1 MATTLFTTYRAP
13 VNSFPT
19 GQRDI
24 GMHKAGRYSGF
35 DLLQSGGALNLILSH
50 TDKVSKTSSTNTTMP
65 VFGSI
70 LFKSGIVAHVEDNI
84 NLVIETNSGN
94 TMDRNDIIIAEN
106 IYQETQG
113 GTPITF
119 SIVKGPINSASI
131 PTVPNPST
139 QIVLGVLKIAA
150 NGFQF
155 SDITYTPSYPALP
168 GDMTYEVLAT
178 IINSTVAVPPASTT
192 VEGKTRYA
200 TPTEAKAK
208 VLGNAA
214 LTPSSLA
221 DYQATTTFTGLVRRA
236 TSANI
241 NGGTSDLNNDE
252 LYITPAL
259 LQLFKGDLQTYIQQI
274 INNSL
279 PGQATTTVPGI
290 MRIANP
296 QELAARSS
304 MSVALAPGHLPSLSA
319 TSASPGLVRST
330 LEDLTTQGVPTLLPD
345 VGTVTPAGLRHLG
358 LGAVK
363 VVEGSV
369 ITTSPDG
376 TKGPNDW
383 PFNRFTVNP
392 PVGYTIE
399 DLVSFSPSPYFMSFK
414 ADTVNG
420 SVLFINWRRSG
431 TGAFGFIEGTAN
443 CSNNNAQAAQM
454 IKYIALFIKTSS

>member
-13 VNSFPT
+13 VDSFPN

-24 GMHKAGRYSGF
+24 GMHKAGRYNGF
-35 DLLQSGGALNLILSH
+35 DLLQSGGGLNLILSH
-50 TDKVSKTSSTNTTMP
+50 TDKVQKTSITNTTMP

-94 TMDRNDIIIAEN
+94 SVERNDIIIAEN
-106 IYQETQG
+106 IYQEIQG
-113 GTPITF
+113 GTPITY
-119 SIVKGPINSASI
+119 SIVKGPNNSAAI
-131 PTVPNPST
+131 PTVPNPNT
-139 QIVLGVLKIAA
+139 QVILGVLKIAA

-178 IINSTVAVPPASTT
+178 IINSSAQVPSATTT

-200 TPTEAKAK
+200 TNQEAEAKI
-208 VLGNAA
+208 LGNAA
-214 LTPSSLA
+214 LTPANLS
-221 DYQATTTFTGLVRRA
+221 DFQATPTFTGLVRRA
-236 TSANI
+236 TAINI
-241 NGGTSDLNNDE
+241 TGGSTDLNNTE
-252 LYITPAL
+252 LYITPEL
-259 LQLFKGDLQTYIQQI
+259 LQIFKGDLQTYVQQI
-274 INNSL
+274 VNNSL

-290 MRIANP
+290 MRVANP

-304 MSVALAPGHLPSLSA
+304 MSVALAPGHLPSLAAS
-319 TSASPGLVRST
+319 TSQPGLVRST
-330 LEDLTTQGVPTLLPD
+330 LPDTDTQGVHTLLPD
-345 VGTVTPAGLRHLG
+345 NGTVTPADLRHLG
-358 LGAVK
+358 LGAIK

-369 ITTSPDG
+369 ITTAPDG

-383 PFNRFTVNP
+383 AYNRFTVNP

-399 DLVSFSPSPYFMSFK
+399 DLVSFAPSPYFMSFK

-431 TGAFGFIEGTAN
+431 TGAFSFIEGTAN
-443 CSNNNAQAAQM
+443 CSNNNAQATQM